1 MFSKSRIFN
10 AMVVALSVAM
20 VVYQVWYVFRP
31 TISPVEA
38 GNIHLGFGLTL
49 VFLYALRR
57 AAGWL
62 EASLIV
68 VFIVA
73 GLAVTAYVGINYEAL
88 IDRMGASTKLDFYVG
103 IVLIIV
109 VLEGARR
116 AFGWAIPIF
125 ALIILAYAYWGP
137 HMPGLLMHGGFSV
150 TRLVGNM
157 TTYLTGVYGSVLA
170 TSTSLIAI
178 FMIFGGI
185 LNACYASDFFVK
197 LALRLTQGTRAGP
210 ALAAVSA
217 SALFGSISG
226 SPVANATTTGI
237 FTIPLMRRHGFSGSF
252 AGATEAVA
260 STGGTL
266 MPPIMGVAAFLMAS
280 ITGIPYIEIAAHAL
294 VPSIIYFAAVTIA
307 VYIQARKAN
316 LKHSRIEIAAERRWT
331 MILEAVTFFV
341 PFGLIVFLMIA
352 RYPVTMAALVGT
364 SALIFLV
371 ILREALYW
379 LLPIPPP
386 TLLGAT
392 QRNTSPN
399 EVRARREGI
408 IGQMLNG
415 AADGAINAARIGVV
429 CATLGMVIHAFTMTG
444 MAGRLVHNMSA
455 LAGDNLLLT
464 LFVVAAVSLLFG
476 LGVPTVGSYV
486 IVAVLA
492 APLLTILG
500 VELLSAH
507 MFVLYFTMMS
517 GLTPPV
523 GTTVVVTAQIAAAN
537 YWKTALKSIT
547 MAMPGFVVPFLYAY
561 EPALLGFGNMTE
573 IVWTSL
579 SVIIGVFAFTACIEN
594 FTVARCSLLERVVL
608 LFATAPLLLAGV
620 IGFWAAV
627 VGACIVALLLLM
639 QQRRLRL
646 QQANV

>member
-1 MFSKSRIFN
+1 MFLNSRIFN
-10 AMVVALSVAM
+10 ALVIALSVAM
-20 VVYQVWYVFRP
+20 VGYQIWYVFRP

-57 AAGWL
+57 AVNWL
-62 EASLIV
+62 EAALIA

-73 GLAVTAYVGINYEAL
+73 GLAVTFYIGIHYESL
-88 IDRMGASTKLDFYVG
+88 IERMGAATDLDFLVG
-103 IVLIIV
+103 VVLIVV
-109 VLEGARR
+109 VLEASRR
-116 AFGWAIPIF
+116 AFGVAIPIF
-125 ALIILAYAYWGP
+125 AMIILAYAYWGP
-137 HMPGLLMHGGFSV
+137 YMPGLLMHGGFSV

-170 TSTSLIAI
+170 TSCSLIAI

-237 FTIPLMRRHGFSGSF
+237 FTIPLMRRHGFSGPF

-280 ITGIPYIEIAAHAL
+280 ITGIAYIDIAAHAL
-294 VPSIIYFAAVTIA
+294 VPSIIYFASVTIA
-307 VYIQARKAN
+307 VYLQARKAN
-316 LKHSRIEIAAERRWT
+316 LKHSRIEIVTEQRWT

-341 PFGLIVFLMIA
+341 PFGLIVLLMVA

-364 SALIFLV
+364 TTLIFLV
-371 ILREALYW
+371 FLREALYR
-379 LLPIPPP
+379 LLPISPP
-386 TLLGAT
+386 TLLDASRREAK
-392 QRNTSPN
+392 QHEAPPQ
-399 EVRARREGI
+399 REGI
-408 IGQMLNG
+408 VGQMVNG
-415 AADGAINAARIGVV
+415 AVGGAINAARIGVV

-444 MAGRLVHNMSA
+444 MAGRLVHNMSS

-492 APLLTILG
+492 APLLTNLG
-500 VELLSAH
+500 VELLAAH

-523 GTTVVVTAQIAAAN
+523 GTTVVVTAQIAEAN
-537 YWKTALKSIT
+537 YWKTALRSIS

-561 EPALLGFGNMTE
+561 EPALLGFGSMTE
-573 IVWTSL
+573 VVWISL
-579 SVIIGVFAFTACIEN
+579 SVIVGVFAFTACIEN
-594 FTVARCSLLERVVL
+594 YTVARCTLPERGILLLAAV
-608 LFATAPLLLAGV
+608 PLLLAGV
-620 IGFWAAV
+620 VGFWAAV
-627 VGACIVALLLLM
+627 VGVCIVGLLLLM
-639 QQRRLRL
+639 QQRRIR
-646 QQANV
+646 Q